1 MVKTLNHKICLIS
14 SVPETLWYFYRSLPE
29 RLKTEGIEVEICSSP
44 GKVLYHFSDEY
55 NLKAHEVKMARRI
68 TPLQDIISLLKLV
81 KLFRRLRFD
90 IVHAHTPKAGLLGM
104 IAAGLAGVKNRVY
117 TCHGLPMETE
127 HGLKRLV
134 LRICEKTTFNFATK
148 ALVVSHSLLQKVR
161 EYGIDKDDK
170 ATVLLDGTAC
180 GIDLDRFTKKEKLL
194 KEAEMLRKE
203 LGVDHNDILIGFIG
217 RLVPDKG
224 IGVLLDAFSNLCRSY
239 DNIRLIVIGD
249 YEPHRGKLTDQQIQ
263 LLRSGNKIVHVNFTY
278 EIEKYYAAMDIL
290 ALPTKREGFPYTLL
304 EAAAMELP
312 VVATKV
318 TGCIDAVID
327 GQTGVLVKP
336 GDVQAL
342 SDAINKLIENPLLR
356 SQMGR
361 KARRRVEEKFTSDSL
376 LDAHLRLYHN
386 LLRT

>member
-1 MVKTLNHKICLIS
+1 MGKTLNHKICLIS

-29 RLKTEGIEVEICSSP
+29 RLKTEGIEVEICSSS
-44 GKVLYHFSDEY
+44 GSELSFFKDEY
-55 NLKAHEVKMARRI
+55 NVQSQKVIITRRI
-68 TPLQDIISLLKLV
+68 TPLQDIVSLLKLV
-81 KLFRRLRFD
+81 KLFRLLRFD

-104 IAAGLAGVKNRVY
+104 IAAKLAGVKNRVY

-127 HGLKRLV
+127 QGLKKFILKV
-134 LRICEKTTFNFATK
+134 CEKITFKFATK
-148 ALVVSHSLLQKVR
+148 VLVVSHSLLQKVR

-170 ATVLLDGTAC
+170 ASVLLDGTAC

-224 IGVLLDAFSNLCRSY
+224 IGVLLDAFSNLCRSC

-263 LLRSGNKIVHVNFTY
+263 LLRSGDKIIHVNFTY
-278 EIEKYYAAMDIL
+278 DIEKYYAAMDML
-290 ALPTKREGFPYTLL
+290 VLPTKREGFPYTLL

-318 TGCIDAVID
+318 TGCIDAVLD
-327 GQTGVLVKP
+327 GQTGLLVES

-342 SDAINKLIENPLLR
+342 SNAINKLIENPLLR

-361 KARRRVEEKFTSDSL
+361 NARQRVEEKFKSERL